1 MVEVCLTLTLTPKIE
16 ESLSPSERAITA
28 TQISSNTISGLNVT
42 HIVLFNTVSTFK
54 TLCTLIV

>member
-28 TQISSNTISGLNVT
+28 TQISSNTIKWSERHSYCPLQYRFY
-42 HIVLFNTVSTFK
+42 I
-54 TLCTLIV
+54 